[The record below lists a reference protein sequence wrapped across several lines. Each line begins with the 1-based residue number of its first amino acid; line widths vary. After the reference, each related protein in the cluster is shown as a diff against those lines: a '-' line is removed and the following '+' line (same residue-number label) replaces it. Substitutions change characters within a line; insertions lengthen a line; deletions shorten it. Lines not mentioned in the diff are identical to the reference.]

1 MMRAA
6 EIDII
11 ILNIKLNIEDDEV
24 VVPGLILRFLRLW
37 FWFVRI
43 W

>member
-1 MMRAA
+1 MMCAV

-11 ILNIKLNIEDDEV
+11 IFNIKFNMEDDEV

>member
-11 ILNIKLNIEDDEV
+11 IFNIKFNMEDDEV
-24 VVPGLILRFLRLW
+24 VVPGLILRFLRVVVL
-37 FWFVRI
+37 VC
-43 W
+43 